1 MPVMQE
7 RTFDVAG
14 FRIGVATNPR
24 RAERI
29 RRSALVRYVVRPG
42 LRLLR
47 GRANGHSPE
56 SEAAPLHPERPVAA
70 YEGRGAEV
78 WERVSQIG
86 WYHTIDLGEGIATP
100 GFIDNRGTTHLFGI
114 PDDLSGKRCL
124 DIGTYDGFWAFEFER
139 RGAGEVIGIDV
150 DSPADYD
157 LPRPIKLKVLEEQRE
172 NDVAAEGSWNDQM
185 APVGLQWPGT
195 GFRTAAEI
203 LGSNAHR
210 EVLDVY
216 DLSPEKLGL
225 FDVVLISQ
233 LLLRLRDPQT
243 VIENMLSVTAPGGCA
258 IVAEPYDPDLE
269 MLSKPVSEF
278 VGVSTMGIW
287 WAHSVKSM
295 RKMMECAGFERVEEV
310 SRFRPKNRVGEFA
323 KVVLKGYAPAGEGR

>member
-1 MPVMQE
+1 MRVMQE

-14 FRIGVATNPR
+14 FRIGVATDLR

-29 RRSALVRYVVRPG
+29 RRSALVRYLVKPG
-42 LRLLR
+42 IRLLR

-56 SEAAPLHPERPVAA
+56 PEATPFRPERPAA
-70 YEGRGAEV
+70 AREGRGAEL
-78 WERVSQIG
+78 WDRISQIG

-114 PDDLSGKRCL
+114 PDDLTGKRCL
-124 DIGTYDGFWAFEFER
+124 DIGTYDGFWSFEFER
-139 RGAGEVIGIDV
+139 RDAAEVIGIDV

-157 LPRPIKLKVLEEQRE
+157 LPRPIKLKVLEEQRQSQAT
-172 NDVAAEGSWNDQM
+172 VEGSWNEQM

-195 GFRTAAEI
+195 GFRTAAKI
-203 LGSNAHR
+203 LGSKARR

-216 DLSPEKLGL
+216 DLAPDKFGL

-243 VIENMLSVTAPGGCA
+243 VIENMLSVTAPGGCV
-258 IVAEPYDPDLE
+258 IVAEPYDADLE

-278 VGVSTMGIW
+278 VGVSAMGIW

-295 RKMMECAGFERVEEV
+295 RKMMESAGFERVEEV
-310 SRFRPKNRVGEFA
+310 SRFRPENRVGEFA
-323 KVVLKGYAPAGEGR
+323 KVVLKGYAPAGEGQ